1 MLTRRDVLL
10 RGTTLLLL
18 VPVIG
23 CSTSSG
29 TTPGP
34 GASCAGPI
42 TVSSVDASHTHTV
55 CVLTSDLTHPPA
67 SGVTYTTSTDGEHTH
82 NVTLAAADLT
92 AINAGQTVTVTST
105 SDVDPING
113 AAHVHTFAITKAGS
127 GSGSG
132 SGDPGGW

>member
-82 NVTLAAADLT
+82 NVTLAAADLPRSMR
-92 AINAGQTVTVTST
+92 ARPSR
-105 SDVDPING
+105 
-113 AAHVHTFAITKAGS
+113 
-127 GSGSG
+127 
-132 SGDPGGW
+132 